1 MGSNPR
7 NTSGPTWARLA
18 NWEIFVDTD
27 WSQWDV
33 AEYAHDLHRRNLIQ
47 HAIEQSS
54 PETAARLREQVA
66 PLDARFMEAMRP
78 QRFASDR
85 GGLPLRE
92 APCFWETK
100 SCRQASRAMLVCAG
114 SGFAA
119 QGEPLGCR
127 CNSRGGERPCRRSCV
142 SCPGL
147 PEP

>member
-1 MGSNPR
+1 MVEIRHCKFDVWITHEDLTSIRESLRGAPR
-7 NTSGPTWARLA
+7 CGIEPKEYFGTHVGGAYA

-47 HAIEQSS
+47 HAIE
-54 PETAARLREQVA
+54 
-66 PLDARFMEAMRP
+66 
-78 QRFASDR
+78 
-85 GGLPLRE
+85 PLRE

-147 PEP
+147 PEPWRASG